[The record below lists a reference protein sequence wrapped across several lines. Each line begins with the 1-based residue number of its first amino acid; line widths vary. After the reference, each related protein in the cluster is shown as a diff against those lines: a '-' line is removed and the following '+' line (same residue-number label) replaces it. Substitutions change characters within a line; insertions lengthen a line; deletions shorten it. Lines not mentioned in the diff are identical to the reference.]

1 MLMLQWD
8 MILEL
13 KKFSERVKL
22 NKGFYL
28 NNRDLEVIS
37 DDT

>member
-13 KKFSERVKL
+13 KKFSERVKW